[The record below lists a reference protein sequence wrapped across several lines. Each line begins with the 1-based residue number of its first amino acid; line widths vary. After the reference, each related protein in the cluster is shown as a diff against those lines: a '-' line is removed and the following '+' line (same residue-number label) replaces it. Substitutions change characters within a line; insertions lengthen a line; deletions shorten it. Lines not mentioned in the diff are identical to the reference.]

1 MPIHGLVRS
10 PQRSKTIDVVRSRQ
24 LRRPYTLFVPAAR
37 QRATVGSPPG
47 LTSAPALSAC
57 LADEAR
63 LEIGGPYLVRL
74 LVDDIDDVAAQDDV
88 VGLALCRQ
96 KTMRPRT
103 PAARISPSVI
113 FTGRPP
119 GKLRFSWRAGLR
131 ILRSKPPAA
140 TLANY
145 R

>member
-1 MPIHGLVRS
+1 MGL
-10 PQRSKTIDVVRSRQ
+10 
-24 LRRPYTLFVPAAR
+24 AAWPD
-37 QRATVGSPPG
+37 A
-47 LTSAPALSAC
+47 ALSAC

-63 LEIGGPYLVRL
+63 LEIGEPYLVRL
-74 LVDDIDDVAAQDDV
+74 LVDDIAAQMTLW
-88 VGLALCRQ
+88 LALCRQ

-113 FTGRPP
+113 FTGAPARQVAV
-119 GKLRFSWRAGLR
+119 SWRAGLR
-131 ILRSKPPAA
+131 ILRSKPSAA

>member
-1 MPIHGLVRS
+1 MPIQGLVRS
-10 PQRSKTIDVVRSRQ
+10 PQKSRTIDTVTGRQ
-24 LRRPYTLFVPAAR
+24 LTGPYSLRAGSTPA
-37 QRATVGSPPG
+37 ATVGSLPG